1 MILVDRGPV
10 SSIWFDFH
18 RVRDTK
24 FNMPKDRD
32 LDKSVWFF
40 ILKIIFFIFYF
51 KLIFFSVFISF
62 WFFNIKNNFL
72 KNKKILF

>member
-24 FNMPKDRD
+24 FNMRKDRD
-32 LDKSVWFF
+32 QDKSVWFF
-40 ILKIIFFIFYF
+40 ILKINFFYF
-51 KLIFFSVFISF
+51 VFQINIF
-62 WFFNIKNNFL
+62 
-72 KNKKILF
+72 